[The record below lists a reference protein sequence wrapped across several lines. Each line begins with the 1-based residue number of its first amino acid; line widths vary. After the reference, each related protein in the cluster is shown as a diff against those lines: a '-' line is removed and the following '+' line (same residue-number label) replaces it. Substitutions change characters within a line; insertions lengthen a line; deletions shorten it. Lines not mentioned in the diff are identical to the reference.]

1 MKLLSRFF
9 LLAAASLAL
18 NATAAPISGIYAFGD
33 SESDNGRR
41 LAIQGK
47 PLDPYWQGRHS
58 NGKVSVEIVAETL
71 GVSLTDYAVGGA
83 FTGRGNI
90 DVDPI
95 LDQTGLLDQYDDY
108 LATHAIADPDALYFI
123 YAGANDFN
131 AFGWGSAT
139 QQNILNNYQ
148 TIISGLANAGAKH
161 FMVVNRYMAP
171 GYETFLS
178 DGLSAFASLHDY
190 NVDFFSA
197 IPVITSMLSPD
208 NPYGFTHF
216 AGEAC
221 FFGSLKSGGSSCA
234 NPDEY
239 VFWDT
244 RAHLSARAHQ
254 VLGEAI
260 AARILEAEPTSVPEP
275 GTIALFGL
283 GLLGL
288 RMTRRR
294 KQFLRAGSW
303 MGSSTVPAAATP

>member
-1 MKLLSRFF
+1 MKLLSKLF
-9 LLAAASLAL
+9 LLAGASLAL
-18 NATAAPISGIYAFGD
+18 NAAATPISAIYAFGD

-58 NGKVSVEIVAETL
+58 NGKVAVEVVAEKL
-71 GVSLTDYAVGGA
+71 GVNLTDYAVGGA

-95 LDQTGLLDQYDDY
+95 VDHTGLLDQYDDY
-108 LATHAIADPDALYFI
+108 LATHAVADPDALYFI

-131 AFGWGSAT
+131 AFGWGSTT
-139 QQNILNNYQ
+139 QKRILNNYK
-148 TIISGLANAGAKH
+148 TIIGGLANAGAKH

-171 GYETFLS
+171 EYETFLS
-178 DGLSAFASLHDY
+178 NGLSAFASLHDY

-197 IPVITSMLSPD
+197 IPVIAGMLSPD

-221 FFGSLKSGGSSCA
+221 FSGSLKSGGSSCA

-244 RAHLSARAHQ
+244 RAHLSAHAHDI
-254 VLGEAI
+254 LGNAI
-260 AARILEAEPTSVPEP
+260 AARVLESHPTSVPEP
-275 GTIALFGL
+275 GALALFGL
-283 GLLGL
+283 GLLGFAV
-288 RMTRRR
+288 MRRR
-294 KQFLRAGSW
+294 RQFPQTASPLAL
-303 MGSSTVPAAATP
+303 